1 MRESWIKRLLF
12 RKSNK
17 PSWLQMVSGS
27 LYRVSDIYSGNTAA
41 DIKTIIDTMRALARD
56 SQISTALSYYA
67 TDATIPNTSGQIIW
81 ATAKNPNDKKVADVI
96 NQLFDRWNINAY
108 VRDHILEL
116 ATIGNLYIPTTYL
129 YKEYVGNSKQMVAL
143 DNNTI
148 PEDDYDIVPS
158 TKILP
163 ENIIHLYYQGQP
175 QGFIYQEDTKSSNT
189 TGLPELACIHF
200 SLGGMLG
207 DYTVDA
213 KDSDN
218 NDVTYDIK
226 FAKPLMADAI
236 QPTQTLSLLEDA
248 TILSS
253 LSRTIRF
260 INVECNSAEE
270 EEIRDSL
277 QQIKDAVEQ
286 QLSLNT
292 SSGDVQSFVNP
303 QSPNNLIFVP
313 KINGQDPL
321 SITDLNMAQTSDEDN
336 NLLDYY
342 QNKKLSVLGIPKEA
356 MNFSSNE
363 GLGGAGSVMSQRS
376 SLYANSLQRLKT
388 SYIAGWTDAI
398 NKYFKVRN
406 MSGYI
411 NTFDL
416 HMEPIVTEQS
426 TIMFDKRDAALTQAQ
441 TLVQVLKDMGVKT
454 PGDYKEALK
463 EILSDVFPKT
473 GNKVLSWGID
483 IESANAEEG
492 GGVDAF

>member
-1 MRESWIKRLLF
+1 MRDSWVKRLLF

-17 PSWLQMVSGS
+17 PTWLQMIGGS
-27 LYRVSDIYSGNTAA
+27 LYKVSDLHTSDSISN
-41 DIKTIIDTMRALARD
+41 IKTIIDTMRALVRD

-81 ATAKNPNDKKVADVI
+81 ATGKTPQDKDVADII
-96 NQLFDRWNINAY
+96 NELFDRWSINTY

-116 ATIGNLYIPTTYL
+116 ATIGNLYIPTTYM
-129 YKEYVGNSKQMVAL
+129 YKDYIGHSKHMVAL

-148 PEDDYDIVPS
+148 PEDDYDIIPS

-163 ENIIHLYYQGQP
+163 ENITHLYFQGKP
-175 QGFIYQEDTKSSNT
+175 QGFLYQEDDRTSDITS
-189 TGLPELACIHF
+189 LPEYACIHF
-200 SLGGMLG
+200 SLGGLLG
-207 DYTVDA
+207 EYTIDTT
-213 KDSDN
+213 DSNGDGK
-218 NDVTYDIK
+218 TYDIK

-248 TILSS
+248 NTLSS
-253 LSRTIRF
+253 LSKAIKF
-260 INVECNSAEE
+260 INVECNNAEE
-270 EEIRDSL
+270 EEIRDTL
-277 QQIKDAVEQ
+277 QQIKDTVEQ

-303 QSPNNLIFVP
+303 QSPNNLIYLP
-313 KINGQDPL
+313 KVNGQDPL
-321 SITDLNMAQTSDEDN
+321 SVTDLHMAQSSDTDN
-336 NLLDYY
+336 DLLYYY

-398 NKYFKVRN
+398 NKYFTIRN
-406 MSGYI
+406 MSSCV
-411 NTFDL
+411 NRFEL
-416 HMEPIVTEQS
+416 HMEPIITEQS

-454 PGDYKEALK
+454 PGNYREALK

-473 GNKVLSWGID
+473 GNKVLSWDID
-483 IESANAEEG
+483 IENAEEG
-492 GGVDAF
+492 GDVDAF